1 MRALDELP
9 LGYTKFSEFINL
21 SLIYVDKTDLIAK
34 LTRSKGPIF
43 LSRPRRFGKSTLVST
58 FEELFS
64 HGIEKFKGLKIDKQ
78 NLWHDKTYKV
88 LHLDFSSF
96 REDVANISF
105 KDKLFAHLKT
115 KLKSVSL
122 DIIESKYVISSF
134 NDVLENAEDNSLVL
148 LIDEYDSPLT
158 AVMGKKDE
166 FEYRR
171 GLLSEFFLTIK
182 SYSAKFRFIFITGVT
197 RYSQVSIFSAFNIL
211 KDISFNPLYGSIVGY
226 TQEELEFYFKDYL
239 ENAAK
244 VLNQKKNTNEYTY
257 KSILQSVKDNYDGYS
272 FDDECSTH
280 IYNPWSILNFLES
293 PEREFKTYWVDTGGA
308 QPSLLE
314 KYLET
319 VDKRELRQSKLL
331 EFSDLQTTISANSR
345 DLSPNISTLS
355 DANFP
360 FLAILYQAGYFT
372 IKQSD
377 GMEFEVGIPNLEVKQ
392 AFADI
397 IVKNLTKCT
406 SSRNFSKTYV
416 DVLLGGLENKDL
428 EKIKEAFNIIIGK
441 YVYDALKD
449 FTEAIFRDTFK
460 LALDITNLGI
470 EVKDTLI
477 ETQREVMTKHGSIDL
492 LVEVKNY
499 IYVIELKVAST
510 LGQVEGKLKEAYDQ
524 IKKLDYADI
533 KEDKGQKVVSKIK
546 KQVVALACVIV
557 NQSKS
562 ADLEN
567 AVRRVEKLEE
577 VEGFKN
583 VGK

>member
-105 KDKLFAHLKT
+105 EDKLFAHLKT

-397 IVKNLTKCT
+397 IVK
-406 SSRNFSKTYV
+406 
-416 DVLLGGLENKDL
+416 
-428 EKIKEAFNIIIGK
+428 
-441 YVYDALKD
+441 
-449 FTEAIFRDTFK
+449 
-460 LALDITNLGI
+460 
-470 EVKDTLI
+470 
-477 ETQREVMTKHGSIDL
+477 
-492 LVEVKNY
+492 
-499 IYVIELKVAST
+499 
-510 LGQVEGKLKEAYDQ
+510 
-524 IKKLDYADI
+524 
-533 KEDKGQKVVSKIK
+533 
-546 KQVVALACVIV
+546 
-557 NQSKS
+557 KS
-562 ADLEN
+562 N
-567 AVRRVEKLEE
+567 
-577 VEGFKN
+577 
-583 VGK
+583 